1 MAPQESP
8 RNTAAA
14 PGTAE
19 PPEAAGELGER
30 ALRTREAIIE
40 ASRKLFLERG
50 YAGTRISNITDACGI
65 SRAGFYTY
73 FRDKREVFNTIGEE
87 TSKDILAV
95 VSLWSDMPDP
105 VTLPDITSWVREYF
119 TFMDRH
125 GAFIFSSTQSAP
137 TDEEFRR
144 TSQRIQMRVAWQLG
158 TALVARQQKRYT
170 APEALGLTMMAMLD
184 QSYFYSRVWRLP
196 VDDEDMINTLA
207 EQIYGSLADGR

>member
-1 MAPQESP
+1 V
-8 RNTAAA
+8 TA
-14 PGTAE
+14 GTAE
-19 PPEAAGELGER
+19 TPETGVALGDR
-30 ALRTREAIIE
+30 AIRTREAILE

-50 YAGTRISNITDACGI
+50 YAGTRINNITDACGI

-87 TSKDILAV
+87 TYKEIVAV
-95 VSLWSDMPDP
+95 VSLWSDLPIP
-105 VTLPDITSWVREYF
+105 ATLSDIADWVRKYF
-119 TFMDRH
+119 TFMDQH

-137 TDEEFRR
+137 TDDEFRR
-144 TSQRIQMRVAWQLG
+144 NSQRTQMRVAWLLG
-158 TALVARQQKRYT
+158 TSLVSRQQKRYE

-207 EQIYGSLADGR
+207 EQIYGSLTNGG